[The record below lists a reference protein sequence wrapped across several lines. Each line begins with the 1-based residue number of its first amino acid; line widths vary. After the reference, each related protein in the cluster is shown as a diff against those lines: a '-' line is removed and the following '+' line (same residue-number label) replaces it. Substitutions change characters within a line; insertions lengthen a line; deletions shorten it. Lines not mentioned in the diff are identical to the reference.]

1 MFAFGTN
8 DYGTIRCS
16 NGRCSCYCETA
27 ASVDATC
34 KVIQHKG
41 FRLYAFKGIK
51 GTNILINTSTSSAH
65 FYIPY
70 HQTSYE
76 YADSYYFR

>member
-41 FRLYAFKGIK
+41 FRLYAFKGARGK
-51 GTNILINTSTSSAH
+51 KKLMNTTTVNVLIIVH
-65 FYIPY
+65 Y
-70 HQTSYE
+70 HPNRYE
-76 YADSYYFR
+76 YLHS